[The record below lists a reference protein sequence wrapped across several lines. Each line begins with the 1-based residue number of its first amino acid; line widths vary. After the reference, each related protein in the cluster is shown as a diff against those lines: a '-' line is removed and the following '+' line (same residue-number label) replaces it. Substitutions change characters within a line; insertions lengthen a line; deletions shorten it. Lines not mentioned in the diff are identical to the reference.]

1 MSHEFLRA
9 GLVHALSS
17 IILCT
22 GAALILGSA
31 RSIAGALVV
40 SAGFALLI
48 NGLSL
53 RRRIQMVETEES
65 SP

>member
-9 GLVHALSS
+9 GLVHAFSS

-22 GAALILGSA
+22 TAALVFGSA

-53 RRRIQMVETEES
+53 RGRIQMAGPKES